1 MRNDDFGLPIVD
13 STPAS
18 KIHNLKSTISRLGLA
33 AILLFVVG
41 FWTLPALQARAAPK
55 PRKVV
60 RFWHMWTAEWK
71 TKVDMV
77 VDRFNRSQDE
87 YEVEALSVP
96 SAGADSKFLLG
107 VMGGDPPDV
116 MAQWNPVIP
125 AWADAGLIVPLDSL
139 MSPQER
145 ATFDRE
151 AYPVV
156 KKIGTYRGRLYGMSI
171 GVNMTALY
179 YRPDELRK
187 AGIDPKEAFR
197 SLESLDEAGKRLD
210 RFAKGHRL
218 ERLGWMPGGI
228 RMFAPLFGGSFYD
241 ETAGR
246 LAIDTPANR
255 KGLAYLVESR
265 KRLGFDEVTRFN
277 AGVDTTSSSASWP
290 FITGAYA
297 ITAAGQ
303 WYVKQIADYAPGLQ
317 YATAPVPPPRGGVRA
332 AGASGGNFMIV
343 PRGAKEPK
351 GAWAFIRFWSG
362 LERPERAAEFYTW
375 GGWLPLTPAVAKA
388 PIYRAYIREHPQF
401 GTFVDLMES
410 DAMQVLPPVPYQTF
424 LNDEIG
430 KTEDAA
436 LRGTLSP
443 AAALR
448 ELQGKVD
455 AELRRRKALGE

>member
-1 MRNDDFGLPIVD
+1 MRSDERGGGSGEGGAHPALPTLR
-13 STPAS
+13 ST
-18 KIHNLKSTISRLGLA
+18 LSRLGLA

-41 FWTLPALQARAAPK
+41 FWTYPAIEARAARR

-71 TKVDMV
+71 EKVDRV
-77 VDRFNRSQDE
+77 VARFNASQGE

-125 AWADAGLIVPLDSL
+125 AWADAGLIVPLDDL
-139 MSPQER
+139 MSPAER

-156 KKIGTYRGRLYGMSI
+156 KKIGAYKGRLYGMSI
-171 GVNMTALY
+171 GVNMTAIY

-187 AGIDPKEAFR
+187 AGIDPRVAFR
-197 SLESLDEAGKRLD
+197 SLESLDAAGKRLD
-210 RFAKGHRL
+210 RFARDHRL
-218 ERLGWMPGGI
+218 ERLGWMPAGV

-246 LAIDTPANR
+246 LVIDTTANR
-255 KGLAYLVESR
+255 KGLAYLVENR

-277 AGVDTTSSSASWP
+277 AGLDTTSSSAGWP

-303 WYVKQIADYAPGLQ
+303 WYVKQIADYAPNLE
-317 YATAPVPPPRGGVRA
+317 YATAPVPPPKGGVPG

-343 PRGAKEPK
+343 PRGAKNPR

-362 LERPERAAEFYTW
+362 LERPDRAAEFYTW

-388 PIYRAYIREHPQF
+388 PIYRAYVREHPQF
-401 GTFVDLMES
+401 GTFVDLMAS

-448 ELQGKVD
+448 GLQAKID